1 MQIVVKKSGRVQ
13 VLEHLG
19 SAHSPGELAAL
30 MQVGRERLYP
40 GQEELDLGFDPTVLG
55 GAVVQSQSSRLLV
68 EVIRTAWDA
77 LGFSVIADEGFFQL
91 VLARLV
97 ESTSMV
103 DSRRVLEELGVTPV
117 HYSTFKRALMRAG
130 ERDYRGQIAKAC
142 FNHSAVTSG
151 LSLLLYDVT
160 TLYFEAEKE
169 DDYRKVGFS
178 KERRV
183 DPQVVVGLLV
193 DRAGF
198 PLEIHC
204 FAGNK
209 PETQTILPVVRAFAE
224 RNNVIDMVVVADA
237 GILSATN
244 LDAIEEAGLRFIVGS
259 RMTKAPGDLA
269 SHFHWHGN
277 DATDGQ
283 IVDTTTLKRGKPRV
297 DPEGRAPLTPPVW
310 DPHNAGHAK
319 SWRTVW
325 QHRTKRAIRDRHTLA
340 KQRERAETII
350 NRQRAAKAARFVK
363 TSGTKRVFDASTFER
378 ALLLAGWKG
387 YITNIPK
394 TVMGPQ
400 EIVGS
405 YHELWHVKQSFRMS
419 KTDLQAR
426 PIFHHERD
434 AVEAHLTVVFT
445 ALAINRYLYATTGIT
460 LKKLVQTL
468 RPLRD
473 VTIQIS
479 GQQISATPKIS
490 AQTQKLLTNLKTNT
504 GN

>member
-1 MQIVVKKSGRVQ
+1 MQIVDKSGGQYRIV
-13 VLEHLG
+13 EHLG

-30 MQVGRERLYP
+30 MQIGQEKLRP
-40 GQEELDLGFDPTVLG
+40 GQEELDLGLDPAMRG

-68 EVIRTAWDA
+68 EVIQNAWND
-77 LGFSVIADEGFFQL
+77 LGFDVIQDEGFFQL

-97 ESTSMV
+97 EPTSIV

-117 HYSTFKRALMRAG
+117 HYSTFKRVLVRAG
-130 ERDYRGQIAKAC
+130 ERDYRGQIARAC
-142 FNHSAVTSG
+142 FNHSLVTSG

-169 DDYRKVGFS
+169 DDYRRVGFS

-183 DPQVVVGLLV
+183 DPQIVVGLLV

-209 PETQTILPVVRAFAE
+209 PETQTILPVVKAFAE
-224 RNNVIDMVVVADA
+224 RNNVADMVVVADA
-237 GILSATN
+237 GMLSATN

-259 RMTKAPGDLA
+259 RMTKAPQDLA
-269 SHFHWHGN
+269 SYFHWHGS

-283 IVDTTTLKRGKPRV
+283 IVDTTTLKRGKAYL
-297 DPEGRAPLTPPVW
+297 DPEGRVPLTEPVW
-310 DPHNAGHAK
+310 DPNNAAHAT
-319 SWRTVW
+319 SWRAVW
-325 QHRTKRAIRDRHTLA
+325 QYRHKRAVRDRHTLQ
-340 KQRERAETII
+340 KQRERAEMVISGD
-350 NRQRAAKAARFVK
+350 RPGKAARFVK
-363 TSGTKRVFDASTFER
+363 TSGTKRVFDEDTFER

-387 YITNIPK
+387 YVTNIPK
-394 TVMGPQ
+394 TIMDAQ

-405 YHELWHVKQSFRMS
+405 YHELWHVEQSFRMS
-419 KTDLQAR
+419 KTDLRAR
-426 PIFHHERD
+426 PIFHRERD

-445 ALAINRYLYATTGIT
+445 ALSINRYLYAKTGTT

-473 VTIQIS
+473 VTIEIS
-479 GQQISATPKIS
+479 GQQITATPKIS
-490 AQTQKLLTNLKTNT
+490 AQTQKLLNNLKTSQ

>member
-1 MQIVVKKSGRVQ
+1 
-13 VLEHLG
+13 
-19 SAHSPGELAAL
+19 
-30 MQVGRERLYP
+30 
-40 GQEELDLGFDPTVLG
+40 
-55 GAVVQSQSSRLLV
+55 
-68 EVIRTAWDA
+68 
-77 LGFSVIADEGFFQL
+77 
-91 VLARLV
+91 
-97 ESTSMV
+97 MV

-117 HYSTFKRALMRAG
+117 HRNTFVNALRRAG

-142 FNHSAVTSG
+142 FNRSAVTSG

-183 DPQVVVGLLV
+183 DPQIVVGLLV

-209 PETQTILPVVRAFAE
+209 PETQTILPVVKAFAE
-224 RNNVIDMVVVADA
+224 RNQVIDMVVVADA
-237 GILSATN
+237 GMLSATN

-277 DATDGQ
+277 NATDGQ
-283 IVDTTTLKRGKPRV
+283 IVDTTTPKRGKPRP
-297 DPEGRAPLTPPVW
+297 DLEGRVPLTSPVW
-310 DPHNAGHAK
+310 DPNNAAHTK
-319 SWRTVW
+319 LWRTVW
-325 QHRTKRAIRDRHTLA
+325 QHRTKRALRDHHTLA

-350 NRQRAAKAARFVK
+350 NGQRAAKAARFVK
-363 TSGTKRVFDASTFER
+363 TSGTRRVFDETTFER

-394 TVMGPQ
+394 TVMNPQ
-400 EIVGS
+400 EVVAS
-405 YHELWHVKQSFRMS
+405 YHELWHVEQSFRMS

-426 PIFHHERD
+426 PIFHREKD

-445 ALAINRYLYATTGIT
+445 ALAINRYLYATTGTT

-473 VTIQIS
+473 VNINIRF
-479 GQQISATPKIS
+479 QQITATPKIS
-490 AQTQKLLTNLKTNT
+490 TQTHKLLNNLGKKK
-504 GN
+504 GH